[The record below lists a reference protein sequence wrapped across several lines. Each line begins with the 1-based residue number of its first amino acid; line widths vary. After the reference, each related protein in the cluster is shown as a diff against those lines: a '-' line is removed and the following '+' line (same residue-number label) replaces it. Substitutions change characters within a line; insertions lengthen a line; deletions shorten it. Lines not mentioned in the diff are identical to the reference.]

1 MAGKT
6 ADDDDNTVVDADE
19 ANIYA
24 KESSMFRYQPQI
36 NVA

>member
-1 MAGKT
+1 MAGKA
-6 ADDDDNTVVDADE
+6 ADDDDNTAVDADE

-24 KESSMFRYQPQI
+24 KESGMFRYQPQI